1 MSKELTAEDKD
12 WSIPDAGGIIDVPD
26 HLQELFNNIGMQ
38 IKLHTISE
46 KNEVL
51 TVAHITQHAE
61 QHAKEAVEKFA
72 RELIE
77 LLRNDTLLEYYTPKI
92 KHLAKQHG
100 VNL

>member
-1 MSKELTAEDKD
+1 MTKELTAEEYLE
-12 WSIPDAGGIIDVPD
+12 GQYGITDITGDV
-26 HLQELFNNIGMQ
+26 
-38 IKLHTISE
+38 KLT
-46 KNEVL
+46 
-51 TVAHITQHAE
+51 TVIAARHYGDLR
-61 QHAKEAVEKFA
+61 AKEAVEKFA

>member
-1 MSKELTAEDKD
+1 MTKELTAEEYLEGQYGTTD
-12 WSIPDAGGIIDVPD
+12 ITGDV
-26 HLQELFNNIGMQ
+26 
-38 IKLHTISE
+38 KLT
-46 KNEVL
+46 
-51 TVAHITQHAE
+51 TVIAARHYGDLR
-61 QHAKEAVEKFA
+61 AKEAVEKFA

>member
-1 MSKELTAEDKD
+1 MSNELTAEEYLDTQLALGWD
-12 WSIPDAGGIIDVPD
+12 YIDI
-26 HLQELFNNIGMQ
+26 E
-38 IKLHTISE
+38 T
-46 KNEVL
+46 
-51 TVAHITQHAE
+51 AE
-61 QHAKEAVEKFA
+61 TYGDLRAKEAVEKFA